1 MKITNEHVARLLAAR
16 LDRAERTAPPAAGP
30 HPQRGAS
37 PAQQGA
43 GQSDRAVFSSVAE
56 DLRVG
61 LAAARRYESQASG
74 RSDGARLASLSAQ
87 VKSGR
92 YHVPADQ
99 IADALVRELRGA

>member
-16 LDRAERTAPPAAGP
+16 LQQVQRPTPPAGAQ
-30 HPQRGAS
+30 PQRA
-37 PAQQGA
+37 A

-61 LAAARRYESQASG
+61 LAAARRAGSQASG
-74 RSDGARLASLSAQ
+74 GCDSAHLTSLAAQ

-99 IADALVRELRGA
+99 IADALARELRGA

>member
-16 LDRAERTAPPAAGP
+16 LQQVQRPAPPAGANPQRAAAPAEREAGP
-30 HPQRGAS
+30 A
-37 PAQQGA
+37 
-43 GQSDRAVFSSVAE
+43 DRAVFSSVAE

-61 LAAARRYESQASG
+61 LAAARQSGSQASG
-74 RSDGARLASLSAQ
+74 GSDSTHLASLAAQ

-99 IADALVRELRGA
+99 IADALVRELGGA

>member
-16 LDRAERTAPPAAGP
+16 LQQVHRPAPPAGP
-30 HPQRGAS
+30 HPPRGAS

-61 LAAARRYESQASG
+61 LAAARRPGSQASG
-74 RSDGARLASLSAQ
+74 RSDSAHLASLSAQ

>member
-16 LDRAERTAPPAAGP
+16 LQQVHRPAPPAGP
-30 HPQRGAS
+30 HPQRDAT
-37 PAQQGA
+37 PTERGA
-43 GQSDRAVFSSVAE
+43 GRSDRAVFSSVVE

-61 LAAARRYESQASG
+61 LAAARRHGSQASDG
-74 RSDGARLASLSAQ
+74 SDSARLASLAAQ
-87 VKSGR
+87 VRAGR